1 MKRIVIIF
9 VIIGLV
15 FYFFTISYATE
26 TANVFLSTKQDA
38 IEKGEEIEI
47 ILNIEKVKTAAFTSY
62 LYFDNEKLELIEGP
76 ENTNVIGN
84 RIIYVWYDTKGG
96 EGAKE
101 GEIVKFILKAKEEG
115 IATFTIQGEF
125 YNQRGELIST
135 ECKEKQIQIG
145 RDVTNLQRQVEEQ
158 QGTNVQK
165 DNTNLQVL
173 RLNREGLTPTF
184 DKETKEYYIT
194 IPNEVQNLE
203 VLALSENPN
212 SSIEITGNTDLKEG
226 LQIITIY
233 VDAEDKT
240 KKSTYTIQV
249 TKTKDIE
256 LANTNLEMLAIE
268 NVFLN
273 PPFDMDVI
281 NYKAEVSNEAEKVN
295 LLAIPE
301 QEQAMAKITGNEA
314 LQEGNNQ
321 ITVEVTAPNGFT
333 KKKYQINVYKR
344 NREEEQKYQAEQKLK
359 NEMLEQAYEI
369 SELNTKTQENKEESK
384 KNFATIGIAVV
395 VMVAIGII
403 FGVYKIRSHKKH

>member
-101 GEIVKFILKAKEEG
+101 GEIAKFILKAKEEG

-135 ECKEKQIQIG
+135 ECKEKQIRIG

-273 PPFDMDVI
+273 PPFHD
-281 NYKAEVSNEAEKVN
+281 
-295 LLAIPE
+295 
-301 QEQAMAKITGNEA
+301 
-314 LQEGNNQ
+314 
-321 ITVEVTAPNGFT
+321 
-333 KKKYQINVYKR
+333 
-344 NREEEQKYQAEQKLK
+344 
-359 NEMLEQAYEI
+359 
-369 SELNTKTQENKEESK
+369 EL
-384 KNFATIGIAVV
+384 FPLV
-395 VMVAIGII
+395 
-403 FGVYKIRSHKKH
+403 